1 MLRIF
6 AICAKLGLA
15 EVVNSFRILKQSV
28 ESSVEQSS
36 GVKNAIRLQEDFFFS
51 VFDPVG
57 HLSLEVMHL
66 LHFEAVLSKEILFS
80 VNLH

>member
-1 MLRIF
+1 LLRIF
-6 AICAKLGLA
+6 AICAKLGVA
-15 EVVNSFRILKQSV
+15 GVVNSFRILKQSI

-57 HLSLEVMHL
+57 HLSLEVIL
-66 LHFEAVLSKEILFS
+66 LGHS
-80 VNLH
+80 